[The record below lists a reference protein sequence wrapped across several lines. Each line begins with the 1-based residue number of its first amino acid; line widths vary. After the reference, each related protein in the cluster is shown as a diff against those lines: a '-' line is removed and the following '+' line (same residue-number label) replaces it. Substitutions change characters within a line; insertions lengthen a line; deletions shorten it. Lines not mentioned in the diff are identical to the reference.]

1 MSVRET
7 YDTTV
12 PNNTRSLRID
22 GQLERCAPPLP
33 IVNVVATS
41 EFDNKNVDPSQLSQW
56 RPGYAHNPARFA
68 AVKLRSRRA
77 MMLVFG
83 GGRAV
88 CPGANSVENSRLAVL
103 EFTEVLLRAGYNV
116 CFRNFVVQNIVC
128 ATETGFRVD
137 IDAMRAHFPMQVEY
151 KPDKFPGAT
160 FRMRYPKIV
169 FNVFVSGRIICTGAR
184 RHSDSTQAWVWFY
197 LNVMLRFRSRVGG
210 VRATMNSAAYWL
222 DTFARTNT
230 YAQSCEHVWRQHVAS
245 LTALKSTSHIRLYD
259 DIVNAKEDTDDV
271 PLTTDSEQY
280 AYILLKLIRGDYDTN
295 TSSRKRSR
303 FEEED
308 SIASIA
314 HKRSRFEE
322 VWQKRQK

>member
-1 MSVRET
+1 MDSVTSLVRPK
-7 YDTTV
+7 YDTVV
-12 PNNTRSLRID
+12 PENTRLLHID
-22 GQLERCAPPLP
+22 EHLARSAPVLP
-33 IVNVVATS
+33 IVNVVSTS

-128 ATETGFRVD
+128 STETGFRVD
-137 IDAMRAHFPMQVEY
+137 IDAMRAHYPMQVEY

-169 FNVFVSGRIICTGAR
+169 FNVFVSGRIICTGSK
-184 RHSDSTQAWVWFY
+184 RHSDSIQAWVWFY
-197 LNVMLRFRSRVGG
+197 LNVLCRFRSRVSG

-230 YAQSCEHVWRQHVAS
+230 YRLDCLGVWRQWRAS
-245 LTALKSTSHIRLYD
+245 QRDVKSASKKRIRD
-259 DIVNAKEDTDDV
+259 DADDV
-271 PLTTDSEQY
+271 HLRSANESELY
-280 AYILLKLIRGDYDTN
+280 AYQLLKLIRGDDN
-295 TSSRKRSR
+295 PDIAAFRSNR
-303 FEEED
+303 F
-308 SIASIA
+308 AA
-314 HKRSRFEE
+314 A
-322 VWQKRQK
+322 WQKQLQLRQQ